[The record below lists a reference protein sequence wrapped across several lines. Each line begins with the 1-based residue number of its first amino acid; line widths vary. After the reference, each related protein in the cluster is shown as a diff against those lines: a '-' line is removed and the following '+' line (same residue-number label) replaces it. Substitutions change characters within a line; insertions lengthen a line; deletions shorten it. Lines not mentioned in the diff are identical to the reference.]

1 MATLFRTG
9 TRHCE
14 MLCTATIGGGGQ
26 GDDLAWSEQVEV
38 AWYASLGRSYHLVH
52 AIVWGQ
58 SYKREEYLSCLEY
71 KRYCF
76 DS

>member
-38 AWYASLGRSYHLVH
+38 AWYASLGGLIILFMPLFGVKATS
-52 AIVWGQ
+52 AK
-58 SYKREEYLSCLEY
+58 ST
-71 KRYCF
+71 
-76 DS
+76 